1 MMVIETALKALL
13 ILLYATFVGF
23 MFMGIIRIVTARI
36 HRRVGPPIYQ
46 PILDTIK
53 LLSKKSSITHGLI
66 YDFGIIYALGAT
78 ILALMFIP
86 LGGVSILR
94 AYGDLILITFLL
106 EIPMLGIM
114 FAAMSS
120 GNPWAGLGSQRAL
133 LTLLA
138 IQVPLGFAIV
148 ALAEFYGT
156 FSTYQIVMAQQSMG
170 WSITSLPLL
179 LAAVAYDLVL
189 QAMFGKEPFD
199 IMIAPGEISL
209 GPMVEFGGKHMGI
222 LQIQHAIALFAETLF
237 FSNIFLGGA
246 VITAFASPII
256 NTLATLVVLL
266 VKQIAVLMVA
276 IFIGAIFP
284 RFTIDQAA
292 RFYWKWPTIIAA
304 AGAILAAL

>member
-1 MMVIETALKALL
+1 MIETVLKALF

-53 LLSKKSSITHGLI
+53 LLSKKSNITHGLI
-66 YDFGIIYALGAT
+66 YDFGILYAVGAT
-78 ILALMFIP
+78 ILAVMFIP
-86 LGGVSILR
+86 LGSIGVLR
-94 AYGDLILITFLL
+94 AYGDLVLITFLL

-120 GNPWAGLGSQRAL
+120 GNPYAGIGAQRAL
-133 LTLLA
+133 LTMLA

-148 ALAEFYGT
+148 ALAEYYGT
-156 FSTYQIVMAQQSMG
+156 FSTYQIVMAQQVSG
-170 WSITSLPLL
+170 WSIAHLPLL
-179 LAAVAYDLVL
+179 LAAIAYDLVL

-209 GPMVEFGGKHMGI
+209 GPMVEFGGKHMG
-222 LQIQHAIALFAETLF
+222 LLNIQHAIALFAETLF
-237 FSNIFLGGA
+237 FSNIFLGGG
-246 VITAFASPII
+246 VVTAFSSSVLNTIAS
-256 NTLATLVVLL
+256 LGVLL
-266 VKQIAVLMVA
+266 VKQIAVLLVA
-276 IFIGAIFP
+276 TFMAAIFP

-292 RFYWKWPTIIAA
+292 KFYWKWPTIIAA
-304 AGAILAAL
+304 LGAILASL

>member
-1 MMVIETALKALL
+1 MLEVALKALFLL
-13 ILLYATFVGF
+13 IYATFVGF
-23 MFMGIIRIVTARI
+23 MFMGIIRKVSARI

-53 LLSKKSSITHGLI
+53 FFGKKENITHGLI

-78 ILALMFIP
+78 ILALFFIP
-86 LGGVSILR
+86 LGSVSILR

-120 GNPWAGLGSQRAL
+120 GNPYAGIGAQRAL
-133 LTLLA
+133 LTMLA
-138 IQVPLGFAIV
+138 IQVPLGFAII

-156 FSTYQIVMAQQSMG
+156 FSTYEIVMAQQTMG
-170 WSITSLPLL
+170 WSITHVSLL
-179 LAAVAYDLVL
+179 LAAIAYDIVL

-222 LQIQHAIALFAETLF
+222 LQIQHAIGLFAETLF

-246 VITAFASPII
+246 VITAFASPIL
-256 NTLATLVVLL
+256 NTIASLAILL
-266 VKQIAVLMVA
+266 VKQIAVLLIAV
-276 IFIGAIFP
+276 FVSTIFP

-292 RFYWKWPTIIAA
+292 KFYWKWPTIIAA
-304 AGAILAAL
+304 LGAILASL

>member
-1 MMVIETALKALL
+1 MIETALKALF

-53 LLSKKSSITHGLI
+53 LLSKESNITHGFI
-66 YDFGIIYALGAT
+66 YDFGILYAVGAT
-78 ILALMFIP
+78 ILAVMFIP
-86 LGGVSILR
+86 LGSIGVLR

-120 GNPWAGLGSQRAL
+120 GNPWAGIGAQRAL

-148 ALAEFYGT
+148 ALAEYYGT
-156 FSTYQIVMAQQSMG
+156 FSTYEIVMAQQIRG
-170 WSITSLPLL
+170 WSIAHFPLL
-179 LAAVAYDLVL
+179 LAAIAYDLVL

-209 GPMVEFGGKHMGI
+209 GPMVEFGGKHMG
-222 LQIQHAIALFAETLF
+222 LLNIQHAIALFAETLF
-237 FSNIFLGGA
+237 FSNIFLGGG
-246 VITAFASPII
+246 VVTAFSSSVL
-256 NTLATLVVLL
+256 NTIAGLLVLL
-266 VKQIAVLMVA
+266 IKQIAVLLVA
-276 IFIGAIFP
+276 TFMAAIFP

-292 RFYWKWPTIIAA
+292 KFYWKWPTIIAA
-304 AGAILAAL
+304 LGAILASL

>member
-1 MMVIETALKALL
+1 MIETALKAFL
-13 ILLYATFVGF
+13 ILIYATFVGF

-36 HRRVGPPIYQ
+36 HRRVGPPVYQ

-53 LLSKKSSITHGLI
+53 LLSKKSNITHGLI
-66 YDFGIIYALGAT
+66 YDFGVIYALGAT
-78 ILALMFIP
+78 ILALVFIP
-86 LGGVSILR
+86 LGSISVLR
-94 AYGDLILITFLL
+94 AYGDLVLITFLL
-106 EIPMLGIM
+106 EIPMLGMM

-120 GNPWAGLGSQRAL
+120 GNPYAGIGAQRAL
-133 LTLLA
+133 LTMLA

-156 FSTYQIVMAQQSMG
+156 FSTYEIVMAQQTMG
-170 WSITSLPLL
+170 WSIFHLPLL
-179 LAAVAYDLVL
+179 LAAIAYDIVL

-246 VITAFASPII
+246 AVTAFASPIL
-256 NTLATLVVLL
+256 NTLASLVILL
-266 VKQIAVLMVA
+266 IKQIAVLLVA
-276 IFIGAIFP
+276 TFMAAIFP

-292 RFYWKWPTIIAA
+292 KFYWKWPTIIAA
-304 AGAILAAL
+304 LGAILASL

>member
-1 MMVIETALKALL
+1 MFEVALKALFL
-13 ILLYATFVGF
+13 LLYATFVGF
-23 MFMGIIRIVTARI
+23 LFMGIIRKVSARI
-36 HRRVGPPIYQ
+36 HRRVGPPLYQ

-53 LLSKKSSITHGLI
+53 LLSKKSNITHGLI
-66 YDFGIIYALGAT
+66 YDFGIVYALGAT
-78 ILALMFIP
+78 ILALFFIP
-86 LGGVSILR
+86 IGSVSILR

-120 GNPWAGLGSQRAL
+120 GNPWAGLGAQRAL

-156 FSTYQIVMAQQSMG
+156 FSTYQIVVAQQTMG
-170 WSITSLPLL
+170 WSIIHVPLL
-179 LAAVAYDLVL
+179 LAAIAYDIVL

-246 VITAFASPII
+246 VVTAFASPVL
-256 NTLATLVVLL
+256 NTIASLGILL

-276 IFIGAIFP
+276 IFIGNIFP

-292 RFYWKWPTIIAA
+292 KFYWKWPTIIAA
-304 AGAILAAL
+304 LGAVLASL

>member
-1 MMVIETALKALL
+1 MIETALKAIF

-53 LLSKKSSITHGLI
+53 LLSKKSNITHGLI
-66 YDFGIIYALGAT
+66 YDFGILYAVGAT
-78 ILALMFIP
+78 ILAVMFIP
-86 LGGVSILR
+86 LGNIGVLR

-120 GNPWAGLGSQRAL
+120 GNPYAGIGAQRAL

-156 FSTYQIVMAQQSMG
+156 FSTYEIVMAQQTMG
-170 WSITSLPLL
+170 WSIFHFPLL
-179 LAAVAYDLVL
+179 LAAIAYDLVL

-209 GPMVEFGGKHMGI
+209 GPMVEFGGKHMGL

-237 FSNIFLGGA
+237 FANIFLGGG
-246 VITAFASPII
+246 VVTAFSSPIL
-256 NTLATLVVLL
+256 NTIASLAVLL
-266 VKQIAVLMVA
+266 VKQVAVLLIATFM
-276 IFIGAIFP
+276 GAIFP

-292 RFYWKWPTIIAA
+292 KFYWKWPTIIAA
-304 AGAILAAL
+304 LGAVLASL

>member
-1 MMVIETALKALL
+1 MLMTAVRAFL
-13 ILLYATFVGF
+13 ILLYAVFVGF

-53 LLSKKSSITHGLI
+53 LLSKKSNITHGLI

-86 LGGVSILR
+86 IGGVSILR

-120 GNPWAGLGSQRAL
+120 GNPWAGLGAQRAL

-156 FSTYQIVMAQQSMG
+156 FSTYEIVMAQQTMG
-170 WSITSLPLL
+170 WSITHMPLL
-179 LAAVAYDLVL
+179 LVAIAYDLVL

-237 FSNIFLGGA
+237 FANIFLGGA
-246 VITAFASPII
+246 VVTAFTSPIL
-256 NTLATLVVLL
+256 NTIASLAILL
-266 VKQIAVLMVA
+266 VKQIAVLMIA
-276 IFIGAIFP
+276 IFVGAIFP

-292 RFYWKWPTIIAA
+292 RFYWKWPTILAA

>member
-1 MMVIETALKALL
+1 MIETALKALL
-13 ILLYATFVGF
+13 ILIYATFVGF

-53 LLSKKSSITHGLI
+53 LLSKKSNITHGLI
-66 YDFGIIYALGAT
+66 YDFGVIYALGAT

-86 LGGVSILR
+86 IGSIGVLR
-94 AYGDLILITFLL
+94 AYGDLVLITFLL

-120 GNPWAGLGSQRAL
+120 GNPYAGIGAQRAL
-133 LTLLA
+133 LTMLA

-156 FSTYQIVMAQQSMG
+156 FSTYEIVMAQQTMG
-170 WSITSLPLL
+170 WSIIHLPLL
-179 LAAVAYDLVL
+179 LAAIAYDLVL

-237 FSNIFLGGA
+237 FANIFLGGA
-246 VITAFASPII
+246 VVTAFSSPIL
-256 NTLATLVVLL
+256 NTIASLAILL
-266 VKQIAVLMVA
+266 VKQIAVLLVA
-276 IFIGAIFP
+276 TFIGAIFP

-292 RFYWKWPTIIAA
+292 KFYWKWPTIIAA
-304 AGAILAAL
+304 LGAILASL

>member
-1 MMVIETALKALL
+1 MIETALKALF

-53 LLSKKSSITHGLI
+53 LLSKKSNITHGLI
-66 YDFGIIYALGAT
+66 YDFGILYAVGAT
-78 ILALMFIP
+78 VLAVMFIP
-86 LGGVSILR
+86 LGNVGVLR

-120 GNPWAGLGSQRAL
+120 GNPWAGIGAQRAL

-148 ALAEFYGT
+148 ALAEYYGT
-156 FSTYQIVMAQQSMG
+156 FSTYQIVMAQQTMG
-170 WSITSLPLL
+170 WSIAHLPLL
-179 LAAVAYDLVL
+179 LAAIAYDLVL

-209 GPMVEFGGKHMGI
+209 GPMVEFGGKHMG
-222 LQIQHAIALFAETLF
+222 LLNIQHAIALFAETLF
-237 FSNIFLGGA
+237 FSNIFLGGG
-246 VITAFASPII
+246 VVTAFASPIL
-256 NTLATLVVLL
+256 NTIASLGVLL
-266 VKQIAVLMVA
+266 VKQVAVLLVA
-276 IFIGAIFP
+276 TFMAAIFP

-292 RFYWKWPTIIAA
+292 KFYWKWPTIIAA
-304 AGAILAAL
+304 LGAILASL

>member
-1 MMVIETALKALL
+1 MLEVALKALF
-13 ILLYATFVGF
+13 LLVYATLVGF
-23 MFMGIIRIVTARI
+23 LFMGIIRKVSARI
-36 HRRVGPPIYQ
+36 HRRVGPPLYQ

-53 LLSKKSSITHGLI
+53 LLSKKSNITHGLI
-66 YDFGIIYALGAT
+66 YDFGIVYALGAT
-78 ILALMFIP
+78 ILALFFIP
-86 LGGVSILR
+86 IGSVSILR

-120 GNPWAGLGSQRAL
+120 GNPWAGLGAQRAL

-138 IQVPLGFAIV
+138 IQVPLGFAII

-156 FSTYQIVMAQQSMG
+156 FSTYQIVMAQQVSG
-170 WSITSLPLL
+170 WSITHVSLL
-179 LAAVAYDLVL
+179 LAAIAYDIVL

-246 VITAFASPII
+246 VVTAFASPVL
-256 NTLATLVVLL
+256 NTIASLAILL
-266 VKQIAVLMVA
+266 VKQIAVLMIA
-276 IFIGAIFP
+276 IFIGNIFP

-292 RFYWKWPTIIAA
+292 KFYWKWPTIIAA
-304 AGAILAAL
+304 LGAVLASL

>member
-1 MMVIETALKALL
+1 MLEVALKALFLL
-13 ILLYATFVGF
+13 IYATFVGF
-23 MFMGIIRIVTARI
+23 MFMGIIRKVSARI

-53 LLSKKSSITHGLI
+53 FFGKKENITHGLI

-78 ILALMFIP
+78 VLALFFIP
-86 LGGVSILR
+86 LGSVSILR

-120 GNPWAGLGSQRAL
+120 GNPYAGIGAQRAL
-133 LTLLA
+133 LTMLA
-138 IQVPLGFAIV
+138 IQVPLGFAII

-156 FSTYQIVMAQQSMG
+156 FSTYEIVMAQQISG
-170 WSITSLPLL
+170 WSIIHLPLL
-179 LAAVAYDLVL
+179 LAAIAYDIVL

-246 VITAFASPII
+246 VITAFASPIL
-256 NTLATLVVLL
+256 NTIASLAILL
-266 VKQIAVLMVA
+266 VKQIAVLLIAV
-276 IFIGAIFP
+276 FVSTIFP

-292 RFYWKWPTIIAA
+292 KFYWKWPTIIAA
-304 AGAILAAL
+304 LGAILASL

>member
-1 MMVIETALKALL
+1 MFEVALKALFL
-13 ILLYATFVGF
+13 LLYATFVGF
-23 MFMGIIRIVTARI
+23 IFMGIIRKVSARI
-36 HRRVGPPIYQ
+36 HRRVGPPLYQ

-53 LLSKKSSITHGLI
+53 LLSKKSNITHGLI

-86 LGGVSILR
+86 IGSVSILR

-120 GNPWAGLGSQRAL
+120 GNPWAGLGAQRAL

-156 FSTYQIVMAQQSMG
+156 FSTYQIVMAQQVSG
-170 WSITSLPLL
+170 WSIIHIPLL
-179 LAAVAYDLVL
+179 LAAIAYDIVL

-246 VITAFASPII
+246 VVMAFASPVL
-256 NTLATLVVLL
+256 NTIAGLGILL
-266 VKQIAVLMVA
+266 IKQIAVLMIA
-276 IFIGAIFP
+276 IFIGNIFP

-292 RFYWKWPTIIAA
+292 KFYWKWPTIIAA
-304 AGAILAAL
+304 LGAVLASL

>member
-1 MMVIETALKALL
+1 MFGTFLKALL
-13 ILLYATFVGF
+13 IILYATFVGF
-23 MFMGIIRIVTARI
+23 MFMGIIRKVTARI
-36 HRRVGPPIYQ
+36 HRRIGPPIYQ
-46 PILDTIK
+46 PIIDTIK
-53 LLSKKSSITHGLI
+53 FLSKKENITHGII
-66 YDFGIIYALGAT
+66 YDFGIIFALGAT

-86 LGGVSILR
+86 LGSISIMR

-120 GNPWAGLGSQRAL
+120 GNPYAGIGAQRAL

-156 FSTYQIVMAQQSMG
+156 FSTYEIVMAQQTSG
-170 WSITSLPLL
+170 WSIFHLPLL
-179 LAAVAYDLVL
+179 LAAIAYDIVL

-222 LQIQHAIALFAETLF
+222 LQIQHAMGLFAETLF

-246 VITAFASPII
+246 VITTFSSPIL
-256 NTLATLVVLL
+256 NTLATLAVLL
-266 VKQIAVLMVA
+266 VKQLAVLLIA
-276 IFIGAIFP
+276 IFVSTIFP

-292 RFYWKWPTIIAA
+292 KFYWKWPTIIAA
-304 AGAILAAL
+304 LGAILASL

>member
-1 MMVIETALKALL
+1 MLGAFLKALL
-13 ILLYATFVGF
+13 IILYATFVGF
-23 MFMGIIRIVTARI
+23 MFMGIIRKVTARI
-36 HRRVGPPIYQ
+36 HRRIGPPIYQ
-46 PILDTIK
+46 PIIDTIK
-53 LLSKKSSITHGLI
+53 FFSKKENITHGVI
-66 YDFGIIYALGAT
+66 YDFGIIFALGAT

-120 GNPWAGLGSQRAL
+120 GNPYAGIGAQRAL

-148 ALAEFYGT
+148 ALAEYYGT
-156 FSTYQIVMAQQSMG
+156 FSTYEIVMAQQVHG
-170 WSITSLPLL
+170 WSIFHLPLL
-179 LAAVAYDLVL
+179 LAAIAYDIVL

-199 IMIAPGEISL
+199 IMVAPGEISL
-209 GPMVEFGGKHMGI
+209 GPMVEFGGKHMAI
-222 LQIQHAIALFAETLF
+222 LQIQHAIGLFAETLF

-246 VITAFASPII
+246 VVTTFASPIL
-256 NTLATLVVLL
+256 NTLATLGILLIKQLAVLL
-266 VKQIAVLMVA
+266 IA
-276 IFIGAIFP
+276 IFISTIFP

-304 AGAILAAL
+304 LGAILASL

>member
-1 MMVIETALKALL
+1 MIETALKALFIL
-13 ILLYATFVGF
+13 IYATFVGF

-53 LLSKKSSITHGLI
+53 LLSKKSNITHGLI
-66 YDFGIIYALGAT
+66 YDFGVIYALGAT
-78 ILALMFIP
+78 ILAIMFIP
-86 LGGVSILR
+86 LGNIGVLR
-94 AYGDLILITFLL
+94 AYGDLVLITFLL

-120 GNPWAGLGSQRAL
+120 GNPYAGIGAQRAL
-133 LTLLA
+133 LTMLA

-148 ALAEFYGT
+148 ALAEYYGT
-156 FSTYQIVMAQQSMG
+156 FSTYEIVMAQQSMG
-170 WSITSLPLL
+170 WSITALPLL
-179 LAAVAYDLVL
+179 FAAIAYDLVL

-222 LQIQHAIALFAETLF
+222 LQIQHAIALFGETLF

-246 VITAFASPII
+246 VITIFGSSILNTIA
-256 NTLATLVVLL
+256 TLAVLL
-266 VKQIAVLMVA
+266 IKQIAVLLVA
-276 IFIGAIFP
+276 TFMGAIFP

-304 AGAILAAL
+304 LGAILATL

>member
-1 MMVIETALKALL
+1 MFEVALRALFLL
-13 ILLYATFVGF
+13 IYATFVGF
-23 MFMGIIRIVTARI
+23 IFMGIIRKVTARI
-36 HRRVGPPIYQ
+36 HRRIGPPLYQ
-46 PILDTIK
+46 PILDTLK
-53 LLSKKSSITHGLI
+53 FLGKKENITHGLI

-78 ILALMFIP
+78 ILALFFIP
-86 LGGVSILR
+86 IGNASILR

-120 GNPWAGLGSQRAL
+120 GNPYAGIGAQRAL

-156 FSTYQIVMAQQSMG
+156 FSTYEIVMAQQISG
-170 WSITSLPLL
+170 WSIVHIPLL
-179 LAAVAYDLVL
+179 LAAIAYDIVL

-209 GPMVEFGGKHMGI
+209 GPMVEFGGKHMGM

-237 FSNIFLGGA
+237 FSNIFLGGG
-246 VITAFASPII
+246 VVTAFASPLL
-256 NTLATLVVLL
+256 NTIASLGVLL
-266 VKQIAVLMVA
+266 IKQIAVLLIA
-276 IFIGAIFP
+276 IFVGAIFP

-292 RFYWKWPTIIAA
+292 KFYWKWPTIIAA
-304 AGAILAAL
+304 LGAILASL

>member
-1 MMVIETALKALL
+1 MIETALKALL
-13 ILLYATFVGF
+13 ILIYATFVGF

-53 LLSKKSSITHGLI
+53 LLSKKSNITHGLI
-66 YDFGIIYALGAT
+66 YDFGVIYALGVT

-86 LGGVSILR
+86 IGSIGVLR
-94 AYGDLILITFLL
+94 AYGDLVLITFLL

-120 GNPWAGLGSQRAL
+120 GNPYAGIGAQRAL
-133 LTLLA
+133 LTMLA

-156 FSTYQIVMAQQSMG
+156 FSTYEIVMAQQTMG
-170 WSITSLPLL
+170 WSLFHLPLF
-179 LAAVAYDLVL
+179 LAAIAYDIVL

-237 FSNIFLGGA
+237 FANIFLGGA
-246 VITAFASPII
+246 VVTAFSSPIL
-256 NTLATLVVLL
+256 NTIASLAILL
-266 VKQIAVLMVA
+266 VKQIAVLLVA
-276 IFIGAIFP
+276 TFIGAIFP

-292 RFYWKWPTIIAA
+292 KFYWKWPTIIAA
-304 AGAILAAL
+304 LGAILASL

>member
-1 MMVIETALKALL
+1 MIEVALKALFIL
-13 ILLYATFVGF
+13 IYATFVGF
-23 MFMGIIRIVTARI
+23 MFMGIIRKVSARI

-53 LLSKKSSITHGLI
+53 FFGKKENITHGLI

-78 ILALMFIP
+78 ILALFFIP
-86 LGGVSILR
+86 LGSVSILR

-120 GNPWAGLGSQRAL
+120 GNPYAGIGAQRAL
-133 LTLLA
+133 LTMLA
-138 IQVPLGFAIV
+138 IQVPLGFAII

-156 FSTYQIVMAQQSMG
+156 FSTYEIVMAQQISG
-170 WSITSLPLL
+170 WSIIHLPLL
-179 LAAVAYDLVL
+179 LAAIAYDIVL

-222 LQIQHAIALFAETLF
+222 LQIQHAIGLFAETLF

-246 VITAFASPII
+246 VITAFASPIL
-256 NTLATLVVLL
+256 NTIASLAILL
-266 VKQIAVLMVA
+266 VKQIAVLLIAV
-276 IFIGAIFP
+276 FVSTIFP

-292 RFYWKWPTIIAA
+292 KFYWKWPTIIAA
-304 AGAILAAL
+304 LGAILASL

>member
-1 MMVIETALKALL
+1 MFEVALKALFL
-13 ILLYATFVGF
+13 LLYATFVGF
-23 MFMGIIRIVTARI
+23 IFMGIIRKVSARI
-36 HRRVGPPIYQ
+36 HRRVGPPLYQ

-53 LLSKKSSITHGLI
+53 LLSKKSNITHGLI

-78 ILALMFIP
+78 ILALFFIP
-86 LGGVSILR
+86 IGSVSILR

-120 GNPWAGLGSQRAL
+120 GNPWAGLGAQRAL

-156 FSTYQIVMAQQSMG
+156 FSTYQIVMAQQVSG
-170 WSITSLPLL
+170 WSITHVSLL
-179 LAAVAYDLVL
+179 LAAIAYDIVL

-246 VITAFASPII
+246 VVTIFASPVL
-256 NTLATLVVLL
+256 NTIASLGILL
-266 VKQIAVLMVA
+266 IKQIAVLMVA
-276 IFIGAIFP
+276 IFIGNIFP

-292 RFYWKWPTIIAA
+292 KFYWKWPTIIAA
-304 AGAILAAL
+304 LGAVLASL

>member
-1 MMVIETALKALL
+1 MFEVALRALFLL
-13 ILLYATFVGF
+13 IYATFVGF
-23 MFMGIIRIVTARI
+23 IFMGIIRKVTARI
-36 HRRVGPPIYQ
+36 HRRIGPPLYQ
-46 PILDTIK
+46 PILDTLK
-53 LLSKKSSITHGLI
+53 FLGKKENITHGLI

-78 ILALMFIP
+78 ILALFFIP
-86 LGGVSILR
+86 IGNASILR

-120 GNPWAGLGSQRAL
+120 GNPYAGIGAQRAL

-156 FSTYQIVMAQQSMG
+156 FSTYEIVMAQQISG
-170 WSITSLPLL
+170 WSIVHIPLL
-179 LAAVAYDLVL
+179 LAAIAYDIVL

-209 GPMVEFGGKHMGI
+209 GPMVEFGGKHMGM

-237 FSNIFLGGA
+237 FSNIFLGGG
-246 VITAFASPII
+246 VVTAFASPLL
-256 NTLATLVVLL
+256 NTIASLGVLL
-266 VKQIAVLMVA
+266 IKQIAVLLIA
-276 IFIGAIFP
+276 IFVSTIFP

-292 RFYWKWPTIIAA
+292 KFYWKWPTIIAA
-304 AGAILAAL
+304 LGAILASL

>member
-1 MMVIETALKALL
+1 MFEVALKALFL
-13 ILLYATFVGF
+13 LLYATFVGF
-23 MFMGIIRIVTARI
+23 LFMGIIRKVSARI
-36 HRRVGPPIYQ
+36 HRRVGPPLYQ

-53 LLSKKSSITHGLI
+53 LLSKKSNITHGLI

-78 ILALMFIP
+78 ILALFFIP
-86 LGGVSILR
+86 IGSVSILR

-120 GNPWAGLGSQRAL
+120 GNPWAGLGAQRAL

-156 FSTYQIVMAQQSMG
+156 FSTYQIVMAQQVSG
-170 WSITSLPLL
+170 WSIIHVPLL
-179 LAAVAYDLVL
+179 LAAIAYDIVL

-246 VITAFASPII
+246 VVTAFASPVL
-256 NTLATLVVLL
+256 NTIASLGILL

-276 IFIGAIFP
+276 IFIGNIFP

-292 RFYWKWPTIIAA
+292 KFYWKWPTIIAA
-304 AGAILAAL
+304 LGAVLASL

>member
-1 MMVIETALKALL
+1 MIETALKALF

-23 MFMGIIRIVTARI
+23 MFMGIIRIVTARV

-46 PILDTIK
+46 PILDTLK
-53 LLSKKSSITHGLI
+53 LLGKKENITHGLI
-66 YDFGIIYALGAT
+66 YDFGVIYALGAT

-86 LGGVSILR
+86 LGGVGILR

-120 GNPWAGLGSQRAL
+120 GNPWAGLGAQRAL

-156 FSTYQIVMAQQSMG
+156 FSTYQIVAAQQAMG
-170 WSITSLPLL
+170 WSITHLPLL
-179 LAAVAYDLVL
+179 LAAIAYDLVL

-237 FSNIFLGGA
+237 FANIFLGGA
-246 VITAFASPII
+246 VVTVFASPIL
-256 NTLATLVVLL
+256 NTIASLAILL
-266 VKQIAVLMVA
+266 VKQIAVLLIATLMA
-276 IFIGAIFP
+276 TIFP

-292 RFYWKWPTIIAA
+292 KFYWKWPTI
-304 AGAILAAL
+304 LAALGAVLASL

>member
-1 MMVIETALKALL
+1 MLEIALRAFL
-13 ILLYATFVGF
+13 ILIYATFVGF
-23 MFMGIIRIVTARI
+23 MFMGIVRIVTARI

-53 LLSKKSSITHGLI
+53 LLSKKSNITHGLI

-86 LGGVSILR
+86 LGNISILR

-120 GNPWAGLGSQRAL
+120 GNPWAGLGAQRAL

-138 IQVPLGFAIV
+138 IQVPLGFAII
-148 ALAEFYGT
+148 ALAQFYGT
-156 FSTYQIVMAQQSMG
+156 FSTYEIVMAQQAGG
-170 WSITSLPLL
+170 WSIFHLPLF
-179 LAAVAYDLVL
+179 LAAIAYDIVL

-209 GPMVEFGGKHMGI
+209 GPMVEFGGKHMGM

-237 FSNIFLGGA
+237 FANIFLGGGS
-246 VITAFASPII
+246 IP
-256 NTLATLVVLL
+256 VLL
-266 VKQIAVLMVA
+266 IKQVAVLMIA

-304 AGAILAAL
+304 LGAILASL

>member
-1 MMVIETALKALL
+1 MIETALKALL
-13 ILLYATFVGF
+13 ILIYATFVGF

-53 LLSKKSSITHGLI
+53 LLSKKSNITHGLI
-66 YDFGIIYALGAT
+66 YDFGVIYALGAT

-86 LGGVSILR
+86 IGSIGVLR
-94 AYGDLILITFLL
+94 AYGDLVLITFLL

-120 GNPWAGLGSQRAL
+120 GNPYAGIGAQRAL
-133 LTLLA
+133 LTMLA

-156 FSTYQIVMAQQSMG
+156 FSTYEIVMAQQTMG
-170 WSITSLPLL
+170 WSIIHLPLL
-179 LAAVAYDLVL
+179 LAAIAYDLVL

-237 FSNIFLGGA
+237 FANIFLGGA
-246 VITAFASPII
+246 VVTAFSSPIL
-256 NTLATLVVLL
+256 NTIASLAILL
-266 VKQIAVLMVA
+266 VKQIAVLLVA
-276 IFIGAIFP
+276 TFMGAIFP

-292 RFYWKWPTIIAA
+292 KFYWKWPTIIAA
-304 AGAILAAL
+304 LGAILASL

>member
-1 MMVIETALKALL
+1 MFEVALKALFL
-13 ILLYATFVGF
+13 LLYATFVGF
-23 MFMGIIRIVTARI
+23 LFMGIIRKVSARI
-36 HRRVGPPIYQ
+36 HRRVGPPLYQ

-53 LLSKKSSITHGLI
+53 LLSKKSNITHGLI

-78 ILALMFIP
+78 ILALFFIP
-86 LGGVSILR
+86 IGSVSILR

-120 GNPWAGLGSQRAL
+120 GNPWAGLGAQRAL

-156 FSTYQIVMAQQSMG
+156 FSTYQIVMAQQVSG
-170 WSITSLPLL
+170 WSIIHVPLL
-179 LAAVAYDLVL
+179 LAAIAYDIVL

-246 VITAFASPII
+246 VVTAFASPIL
-256 NTLATLVVLL
+256 NTIASLGVLL

-276 IFIGAIFP
+276 IFIGNIFP

-292 RFYWKWPTIIAA
+292 KFYWKWPTIIAA
-304 AGAILAAL
+304 LGAVLASL

>member
-1 MMVIETALKALL
+1 MLMTVVKAFL
-13 ILLYATFVGF
+13 ILLYATFMGF

-53 LLSKKSSITHGLI
+53 LLSKRSNITHGLI
-66 YDFGIIYALGAT
+66 YDFGVIYALGAT

-86 LGGVSILR
+86 IGGIGIMR

-120 GNPWAGLGSQRAL
+120 GNPWAGVGAQRAL

-138 IQVPLGFAIV
+138 IQVPLGFAII

-156 FSTYQIVMAQQSMG
+156 FSTYEIVMAQQTMG
-170 WSITSLPLL
+170 WSITHLPLL
-179 LAAVAYDLVL
+179 LAAIAYDIVL

-237 FSNIFLGGA
+237 FANIFLGGA
-246 VITAFASPII
+246 VVTAFGNSILNTMAS
-256 NTLATLVVLL
+256 LAILL
-266 VKQIAVLMVA
+266 VKQVAVLMIA
-276 IFIGAIFP
+276 IFVGAIFP

-292 RFYWKWPTIIAA
+292 RFYWKWPTILAA
-304 AGAILAAL
+304 TGAILAAL

>member
-1 MMVIETALKALL
+1 MIEVALKALFLL
-13 ILLYATFVGF
+13 IYATFVGF
-23 MFMGIIRIVTARI
+23 MFMGIIRKVSARI

-53 LLSKKSSITHGLI
+53 FFGKKENITHGLI

-78 ILALMFIP
+78 ILALFFIP
-86 LGGVSILR
+86 LGSVSILR

-120 GNPWAGLGSQRAL
+120 GNPYAGIGAQRAL
-133 LTLLA
+133 LTMLA
-138 IQVPLGFAIV
+138 IQVPLGFAII

-156 FSTYQIVMAQQSMG
+156 FSTYEIVMAQQISG
-170 WSITSLPLL
+170 WSIIHLPLL
-179 LAAVAYDLVL
+179 LAAIAYDIVL

-209 GPMVEFGGKHMGI
+209 GPMVEFGGKHMGM
-222 LQIQHAIALFAETLF
+222 LQIQHAIGLFAETLF

-246 VITAFASPII
+246 VITAFASPIL
-256 NTLATLVVLL
+256 NTIASLAILL
-266 VKQIAVLMVA
+266 VKQIAVLLIAV
-276 IFIGAIFP
+276 FVSTIFP

-292 RFYWKWPTIIAA
+292 KFYWKWPTIIAA
-304 AGAILAAL
+304 LGAILASL

>member
-1 MMVIETALKALL
+1 MLMTVVKAFL
-13 ILLYATFVGF
+13 ILLYATFMGF

-53 LLSKKSSITHGLI
+53 LLSKRSNITHGLI

-86 LGGVSILR
+86 IGGIGIMR

-120 GNPWAGLGSQRAL
+120 GNPWAGLGAQRAL

-138 IQVPLGFAIV
+138 IQVPLGFAII

-156 FSTYQIVMAQQSMG
+156 FSTYEIVMAQQTMG
-170 WSITSLPLL
+170 WSITHLPLL
-179 LAAVAYDLVL
+179 LAAIAYDIVL

-237 FSNIFLGGA
+237 FANIFLGGA
-246 VITAFASPII
+246 VVTAFGNSILNTMAS
-256 NTLATLVVLL
+256 LAILL
-266 VKQIAVLMVA
+266 VKQVAVLMIA
-276 IFIGAIFP
+276 IFVGAIFP

-292 RFYWKWPTIIAA
+292 RFYWKWPTILAA
-304 AGAILAAL
+304 TGAILAAL

>member
-1 MMVIETALKALL
+1 MIELALRALL
-13 ILLYATFVGF
+13 ILIYATFVGF

-36 HRRVGPPIYQ
+36 HRRVGPPVYQ
-46 PILDTIK
+46 PIIDTIK
-53 LLSKKSSITHGLI
+53 LLSKESNITHGLI

-86 LGGVSILR
+86 LGNISILR

-120 GNPWAGLGSQRAL
+120 GNPWAGLGAQRAL

-138 IQVPLGFAIV
+138 IQVPLGFAII
-148 ALAEFYGT
+148 ALAQFYGT
-156 FSTYQIVMAQQSMG
+156 FSTYDIIMAQQAG
-170 WSITSLPLL
+170 EWSIFHLPLF
-179 LAAVAYDLVL
+179 LAAVAYDIVL

-209 GPMVEFGGKHMGI
+209 GPMVEFGGKHMGM

-237 FSNIFLGGA
+237 FANIFLGGGS
-246 VITAFASPII
+246 IP
-256 NTLATLVVLL
+256 VLL
-266 VKQIAVLMVA
+266 IKQVAVLMVA

-292 RFYWKWPTIIAA
+292 RFYWKWPTIVAA
-304 AGAILAAL
+304 LGAILASL

>member
-1 MMVIETALKALL
+1 MIETALKALF

-53 LLSKKSSITHGLI
+53 LLSKKSNITHGLI
-66 YDFGIIYALGAT
+66 YDFGILYAVGAT
-78 ILALMFIP
+78 ILAVMFIP
-86 LGGVSILR
+86 LGSIGVLR

-120 GNPWAGLGSQRAL
+120 GNPYAGIGAQRAL

-156 FSTYQIVMAQQSMG
+156 FSTYEIVMAQQTMG
-170 WSITSLPLL
+170 WSIFHFPLL
-179 LAAVAYDLVL
+179 LAAIAYDLVL

-209 GPMVEFGGKHMGI
+209 GPMVEFGGKHMGL

-237 FSNIFLGGA
+237 FANIFLGGG
-246 VITAFASPII
+246 VVTAFSSSIL
-256 NTLATLVVLL
+256 NTIAGLAVLL
-266 VKQIAVLMVA
+266 VKQVAVLLIATFM
-276 IFIGAIFP
+276 GAIFP

-292 RFYWKWPTIIAA
+292 KFYWKWPTIIAA
-304 AGAILAAL
+304 LGAVLASL

>member
-1 MMVIETALKALL
+1 MIETALKALL
-13 ILLYATFVGF
+13 ILIYATFVGF

-53 LLSKKSSITHGLI
+53 LLSKKSNITHGLI
-66 YDFGIIYALGAT
+66 YDFGVIYALGAT

-86 LGGVSILR
+86 IGSIGVLR
-94 AYGDLILITFLL
+94 AYGDLVLITFLL

-120 GNPWAGLGSQRAL
+120 GNPYAGIGAQRAL
-133 LTLLA
+133 LTMLA

-156 FSTYQIVMAQQSMG
+156 FSTYEIVMAQQTMG
-170 WSITSLPLL
+170 WSLFHLPLF
-179 LAAVAYDLVL
+179 LAAIAYDIVL

-237 FSNIFLGGA
+237 FANIFLGGA
-246 VITAFASPII
+246 VVTAFANPIL
-256 NTLATLVVLL
+256 NTLASLVILL
-266 VKQIAVLMVA
+266 IKQIAVLLIA
-276 IFIGAIFP
+276 TFIGAIFP

-292 RFYWKWPTIIAA
+292 KFYWKWPTIIAA
-304 AGAILAAL
+304 LGAILASL

>member
-1 MMVIETALKALL
+1 MLGVFLKALL
-13 ILLYATFVGF
+13 IILYATLVGF
-23 MFMGIIRIVTARI
+23 MFMGIIRKVTARI
-36 HRRVGPPIYQ
+36 QRRIGPPIYQ
-46 PILDTIK
+46 PIIDTIK
-53 LLSKKSSITHGLI
+53 FLSKKENITHGVI
-66 YDFGIIYALGAT
+66 YDFGIIFALGAT

-120 GNPWAGLGSQRAL
+120 GNPYAGIGAQRAL
-133 LTLLA
+133 LTMLA

-148 ALAEFYGT
+148 ALAEYYGT
-156 FSTYQIVMAQQSMG
+156 FSTYEIVMAQQAHG
-170 WSITSLPLL
+170 WSIFHLPLL
-179 LAAVAYDLVL
+179 LAAIAYDIVL

-199 IMIAPGEISL
+199 IMTAPGEISL

-222 LQIQHAIALFAETLF
+222 LQIQHAIGLFAETLF

-246 VITAFASPII
+246 VVTTFANPIL
-256 NTLATLVVLL
+256 NTLATLGILLIKQLAVLL
-266 VKQIAVLMVA
+266 LA
-276 IFIGAIFP
+276 IFISTIFP

-304 AGAILAAL
+304 LGAILASL

>member
-1 MMVIETALKALL
+1 MIETALKALFIL
-13 ILLYATFVGF
+13 IYATFIGF

-53 LLSKKSSITHGLI
+53 LLSKKSNITHGLI
-66 YDFGIIYALGAT
+66 YDFGVIYALGAT
-78 ILALMFIP
+78 ILAIMFIP
-86 LGGVSILR
+86 LGNIGVLR
-94 AYGDLILITFLL
+94 AYGDLVLITFLL

-120 GNPWAGLGSQRAL
+120 GNPYAGIGAQRAL

-148 ALAEFYGT
+148 ALAEYYGT
-156 FSTYQIVMAQQSMG
+156 FSTYEIVMAQQSMG
-170 WSITSLPLL
+170 WSITALPLL
-179 LAAVAYDLVL
+179 FAAIAYDLVL

-222 LQIQHAIALFAETLF
+222 LQIQHAIALFGETLF

-246 VITAFASPII
+246 AITLFGSPIL
-256 NTLATLVVLL
+256 NTIATLVVLL
-266 VKQIAVLMVA
+266 IKQTAVLLVA
-276 IFIGAIFP
+276 TFMGAIFP

-304 AGAILAAL
+304 LGAILATL